1 MRRHPSAMVAMLA
14 IVMLILAA
22 CTGGGES
29 ASPGASTDPGTSSN
43 AEPSTAPASEA
54 ASTGLCRPVG
64 DASAPSSPE
73 PETAEPGS
81 SDLKI
86 GLVTDVGTLDDRNF
100 NQFSWEGALLGAA
113 IIGAPE
119 PQSVITTESSEYD
132 ANIQSFVDEEY
143 DVIVT
148 VGFALGTATATAAE
162 ANPDIHFVGV
172 DQFQDPTADGMDFL
186 PVDNYESLIFNEA
199 QAGYLAGMV
208 AASISESGEIAA
220 VGGAGFIPPVVNYM
234 RGYENGAMSINPDI
248 SVNLKYIS
256 DDLAVAFNDPTAG
269 KTFADQLLQQN
280 ENIDVMFQVAG
291 KTGNGVLQSV
301 EEAGI
306 YGIGVDVDQWVSTPD
321 SAECIVTSAEK
332 KLTLAVS
339 EAIVAAGEGSARS
352 SNVFYGADNDGI
364 GLAPFY
370 QFEDLIDSETQG
382 LLDDALAQ
390 MASGDLDPCEPSGLC
405 YAGEADP
412 GN

>member
-1 MRRHPSAMVAMLA
+1 MRKHPSIVVMA
-14 IVMLILAA
+14 IIAVFTLVLAA
-22 CTGGGES
+22 CQTDTGGSPDAS
-29 ASPGASTDPGTSSN
+29 ASDAASVGAS
-43 AEPSTAPASEA
+43 ASASA
-54 ASTGLCRPVG
+54 AAATGLCRPVG
-64 DASAPSSPE
+64 DASASATPE

-100 NQFSWEGALLGAA
+100 NQYSWEGALLGAE
-113 IIGAPE
+113 IIGAEE
-119 PQSVITTESSEYD
+119 PSSVITTQSSDY
-132 ANIQSFVDEEY
+132 ASNIDSLVGEGFN
-143 DVIVT
+143 VIVT
-148 VGFALGTATATAAE
+148 VGFALGEATLAAATE
-162 ANPDIHFVGV
+162 NPDVHFIGV
-172 DQFQDPTADGMDFL
+172 DQFQTNSDNFAPDVDPL
-186 PVDNYESLIFNEA
+186 PNWESLIFNEA
-199 QAGYLAGMV
+199 QAGYLAGIV

-220 VGGAGFIPPVVNYM
+220 VGGSGTIPPVVNYM
-234 RGYENGAMSINPDI
+234 RGYENGAMSVNPDI
-248 SVNLKYIS
+248 TVNLKYIS

-280 ENIDVMFQVAG
+280 EGIDVMFQVAG

-301 EEAGI
+301 EEAAI

-332 KLTLAVS
+332 KLTKAVS
-339 EAIVAAGEGSARS
+339 EAITAVGDDAPRS

-370 QFEDLIDSETQG
+370 QFEDLIDAETQG
-382 LLDDALAQ
+382 LIDEAFAS

-405 YAGEADP
+405 YAGEADT